1 MIKNILCK
9 VFLDICNP
17 VTTDDQIYDHKVL
30 ICTQVVEYLY
40 DIYALFKSFSKRNE
54 KKFIVSSNIKLG

>member
-40 DIYALFKSFSKRNE
+40 DIYAVF
-54 KKFIVSSNIKLG
+54 

>member
-1 MIKNILCK
+1 MIKNIFCK

-40 DIYALFKSFSKRNE
+40 DIYALFSPFQRGI
-54 KKFIVSSNIKLG
+54 KKIHCQF

>member
-17 VTTDDQIYDHKVL
+17 VTTDDQIYGHKVL

-40 DIYALFKSFSKRNE
+40 DIYALF
-54 KKFIVSSNIKLG
+54 